1 MKQSLNNKIN
11 VAVVFGG
18 KSVEHDISIIT
29 GVQTINSLDKN
40 KFNVV
45 PIYVSKEGIWY
56 TSNNFFNIKNFSSQI
71 KQSKDCFDITLCK
84 DGFIYKKKGKKLV
97 FYNKISFVY
106 FATHGGSGEN
116 GSLQGY
122 IEALNIPYS
131 CCDVLSS
138 AICMNKLKTKNILTG
153 LDIKTTKH
161 VSVFKNNFTGKFNDI
176 FENIKELNYPLIVKP
191 CSLGSSIGINYC
203 KNKTQ
208 LKNAITF
215 AFMFDDCV
223 LIEQAVENLREFNI
237 AVMGNS
243 IKQEVSDIEEV
254 FSTKDFLTFE
264 NKYLNDNS
272 AKGMENTD
280 RLIPANIPLNIKNL
294 IVDYALRAFK
304 NLNCKGIV
312 RIDFLFDNKTNL
324 LYLNEINTIPGS
336 LANYLWK
343 SSNYSFKDI
352 LQKLYFYGI
361 EQYELNQKKIIN
373 FSTTVLSKFD
383 NTQKLNLI
391 K

>member
-138 AICMNKLKTKNILTG
+138 AICMNKLKTKNILTC

-161 VSVFKNNFTGKFNDI
+161 VSVFKNNFTGKFNDV
-176 FENIKELNYPLIVKP
+176 FESIKELNYPLIVKP

-383 NTQKLNLI
+383 NAQKLNLI